1 MRKQIVQLFQES
13 SGRRFIFETDMDN
26 VRKVIIR
33 DFCNFCKAKLGIK
46 EMPVIKLVARKN
58 DNMSTGA
65 YIPQLNKVN
74 VLAAHRALLDILR
87 SIAHELV
94 HRMQDETGALKDIG
108 PQGDRGENDRS
119 DVGTWF
125 EDEANAKGG
134 SLVKEFSRSYNRI
147 PSNTLYEL

>member
-1 MRKQIVQLFQES
+1 MKNKIKQIFNES

-26 VRKVIIR
+26 VRKVILK
-33 DFCNFCKAKLGIK
+33 DFCLFCKNKLGIN
-46 EMPVIKLVARKN
+46 EMPVIKLVSRKN
-58 DNMSTGA
+58 DTMSTGS
-65 YIPQLNKVN
+65 YIPTMNKVN

-94 HRMQDETGALKDIG
+94 HRKQDESGTLKDIG
-108 PQGDRGENDRS
+108 PQGDRGENDKT

-134 SLVKEFSRSYNRI
+134 ALVKEFSRTYNRI

>member
-1 MRKQIVQLFQES
+1 MKNKIQKLFNES
-13 SGRRFIFETDMDN
+13 SGRRFIFETDMDS
-26 VRKVIIR
+26 VRKVILK
-33 DFCNFCKAKLGIK
+33 DFCLFCKNKLDIK

-58 DNMSTGA
+58 NTMSTGS
-65 YIPQLNKVN
+65 YIPTMNKVN

-94 HRMQDETGALKDIG
+94 HRMQDETGTLKDIG
-108 PQGDRGENDRS
+108 PQGDRGENDKT

-134 SLVKEFSRSYNRI
+134 ALVKEFSRTYNRI